1 MILLQLAVP
10 FHLATGLSAAV
21 TGRAPRGRSSADSE
35 ATMDNANLS
44 VEQTSIRPRAW
55 AHESVAIF
63 RAGDD
68 LVVENPHEI
77 AQAVAQIRRLLA
89 QSQLHRISVL
99 VEGHTAADEPT
110 RLALSRAKTVVGLL
124 SDGGIT
130 SEMIVAAE
138 AVVNEGQSKVTVR
151 VLT

>member
-21 TGRAPRGRSSADSE
+21 PGRAPRGRSSANSE

-44 VEQTSIRPRAW
+44 VEQTSIRPRSW

-63 RAGDD
+63 RAGND
-68 LVVENPHEI
+68 LVVENAHEI
-77 AQAVAQIRRLLA
+77 GQALAHIRRLLA
-89 QSQLHRISVL
+89 QSQVNRISVL
-99 VEGHTAADEPT
+99 VEGHTAPDEPA
-110 RLALSRAKTVVGLL
+110 RLAFSRAKTVVAILR
-124 SDGGIT
+124 DGGIS

-138 AVVNEGQSKVTVR
+138 AVVNEGQPKVTVR
-151 VLT
+151 VLA